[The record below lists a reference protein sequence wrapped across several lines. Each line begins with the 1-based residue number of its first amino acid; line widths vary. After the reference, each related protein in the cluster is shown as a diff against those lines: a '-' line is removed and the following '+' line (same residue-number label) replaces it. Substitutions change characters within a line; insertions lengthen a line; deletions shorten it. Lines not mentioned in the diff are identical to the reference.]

1 MGTAIAICT
10 TFIAFEDARHGAG
23 GQDGGIRPCMETRSM
38 KRLMLAAALSLA
50 TAAQAAAQPATG
62 PHDVGYDRFD
72 LRAAHRAA
80 PVAAS
85 VWYPAGAR
93 TYRGLIGDNAVFR
106 GVPAFVGAAVAEG
119 RFPLVLLSHGSGG
132 NMDNLGWLSA
142 ALAAEGVM
150 VLGVNHPGST
160 SGDSSPRRSVDLA
173 ARAADLSAAL
183 DALLADPAFG
193 PKVDR
198 ERIAALGFSLGG
210 ATALALGGLRFDPA
224 AYPAYCARLGA
235 AAADCVFFAKGG
247 VAPEAMPASWDSAM
261 ADPRVSA
268 VIAADPGFTFV
279 ATQESV
285 AAMAV
290 PVLLISLGREDLFPA
305 ADVSAAGSGLADALP
320 DARHAVIAPAH
331 HFSFLGLCK
340 PDGAAVLREEQDDPV
355 CDEPAGGDRAAV
367 HAAAVAEVLG
377 FLGR

>member
-1 MGTAIAICT
+1 
-10 TFIAFEDARHGAG
+10 
-23 GQDGGIRPCMETRSM
+23 M
-38 KRLMLAAALSLA
+38 KAVTLAAALLS
-50 TAAQAAAQPATG
+50 AAAAANAA
-62 PHDVGYDRFD
+62 DVGYDRMD
-72 LRAAHRAA
+72 VTAAHRAA

-106 GVPAFVGAAVAEG
+106 GAPAFVGAAVAEG

-150 VLGVNHPGST
+150 VLAVNHPGST
-160 SGDSSPRRSVDLA
+160 SGDSSPRRSADLA

-193 PKVDR
+193 PRVDAS
-198 ERIAALGFSLGG
+198 RITTLGFSLGG

-235 AAADCVFFAKGG
+235 AAVDCAFFAKGG
-247 VAPEAMPASWDSAM
+247 VAPNSMPASWNSDM
-261 ADPRVSA
+261 ADPRVTA
-268 VIAADPGFTFV
+268 VIAADPGFTFT
-279 ATQESV
+279 ATPGSA
-285 AAMAV
+285 AAMNL
-290 PVLLISLGREDLFPA
+290 PVLLVSLGAEDLFPA
-305 ADVSAAGSGLADALP
+305 ADVSAAGSSLAEALP

-340 PDGAAVLREEQDDPV
+340 PEGAAILREEEDDPV

-367 HAAAVAEVLG
+367 HAAVVAEALA
-377 FLGR
+377 FLRR